1 MGGRGASSGMSKKGK
16 KYGTEYTT
24 LHTDGNIKFVRYN
37 GGNAKTPME
46 TMTKGRI
53 YGTVNNRGVLKS
65 LTFFDSINK
74 RNKQIDLEGVPHRV
88 NGVLTLP
95 HVHYGYN
102 HEEYRGTH
110 ALSSKDIKIVEKAV
124 NSWYNRNKK

>member
-1 MGGRGASSGMSKKGK
+1 MGGRGASSGRSKKGK

-24 LHTDGNIKFVRYN
+24 LHTDGNIKFVSYN
-37 GGNAKTPME
+37 GGNAKAPME

-53 YGTVNNRGVLKS
+53 YGTVNKQGVLKS
-65 LTFFDSINK
+65 LTFHDSVNK

-102 HEEYRGTH
+102 HDEHGGTH
-110 ALSSKDIKIVEKAV
+110 ALGSKDIKIVEKAV

>member
-1 MGGRGASSGMSKKGK
+1 
-16 KYGTEYTT
+16 
-24 LHTDGNIKFVRYN
+24 
-37 GGNAKTPME
+37 ME

-53 YGTVNNRGVLKS
+53 YGSVNNQGVLKS
-65 LTFFDSINK
+65 LTFFDSVNK
-74 RNKQIDLEGVPHRV
+74 RNKQIDLEGVPHKV

-102 HEEYRGTH
+102 HEEYRGTQ

>member
-1 MGGRGASSGMSKKGK
+1 MGGRGASIGLSKY
-16 KYGTEYTT
+16 KYGTEYETV
-24 LHTDGNIKFVRYN
+24 HTDGNIKFIRYR

-53 YGTVNNRGVLKS
+53 YGIVNKQGMLKS
-65 LTFFDSINK
+65 LTFHDGRNK
-74 RNKQIDLEGVPHRV
+74 RNKQIDLEGVPHKV
-88 NGVLTLP
+88 NGELTLP

-102 HEEYRGTH
+102 HEEYGGTH
-110 ALSSKDIKIVEKAV
+110 ALSSRDLKIVVKAV

>member
-1 MGGRGASSGMSKKGK
+1 MGGRGASSGRSKKSK
-16 KYGTEYTT
+16 LYGTEYTT

-53 YGTVNNRGVLKS
+53 YGTVNNQDVLKS
-65 LTFFDSINK
+65 LTFFDSVNK

-102 HEEYRGTH
+102 HEEYRGTQ

>member
-1 MGGRGASSGMSKKGK
+1 M
-16 KYGTEYTT
+16 
-24 LHTDGNIKFVRYN
+24 HTDGNIKFVRYN

-53 YGTVNNRGVLKS
+53 YGTVNNQEVLKS
-65 LTFFDSINK
+65 LTFFDSVNK